1 MSEGRASATIRV
13 TRDRARSKDRRRAYE
28 IWVNGIQV
36 GQVLRGETK
45 DLSVA
50 PGARTLR
57 ISIDFEHSREWECDL
72 SAGDVVSFICRSRGK
87 KSDGNL
93 DLFLAHPASE
103 RVRLRPLG
111 PLADR
116 DGDPARKQR
125 VVTRD
130 GQDLLVWAH
139 RSGYL
144 RSFDPGSDSSDGDA
158 FLLGLV
164 LYVLV
169 MPVLCLL
176 RWVRHRFLF
185 KRGWSV
191 GVVRKRRLVWPK
203 KVRLERY
210 PTEGEARAQVD
221 QVIRELE
228 SHGAR

>member
-1 MSEGRASATIRV
+1 MSDGGASATIRV

-28 IWVNGIQV
+28 IWVDELQV
-36 GQVLRGETK
+36 GQVLRSETK
-45 DLSVA
+45 ELSVE
-50 PGARTLR
+50 PGAHTLT
-57 ISIDFEHSREWECDL
+57 ISIDFEHSREWECVL
-72 SAGDVVSFICRSRGK
+72 SADDVVSFICRSRGK

-93 DLFLAHPASE
+93 DLFLADPADE
-103 RVRLRPLG
+103 RVLLRPLG

-130 GQDLLVWAH
+130 GQVLLVWAH

-158 FLLGLV
+158 FLLGLL

-169 MPVLCLL
+169 MPVLFLL
-176 RWVRHRFLF
+176 RWVRHRILF

-191 GVVRKRRLVWPK
+191 GVVTNRRFLWPK

-210 PTEGEARAQVD
+210 PTEAEARARVD
-221 QVIRELE
+221 QMTRELE

>member
-1 MSEGRASATIRV
+1 MSEGRASATVRV
-13 TRDRARSKDRRRAYE
+13 TRDRARSKDRRRAYD
-28 IWVNGIQV
+28 IWVDGLQV

-45 DLSVA
+45 ELSVE
-50 PGARTLR
+50 PGGHTL
-57 ISIDFEHSREWECDL
+57 SVSVDFEHSRKWECGLTAD
-72 SAGDVVSFICRSRGK
+72 DMVSFICRSRGK

-93 DLFLAHPASE
+93 DLFLADPAHE
-103 RVRLRPLG
+103 RVRLRPSG
-111 PLADR
+111 SLADQNR
-116 DGDPARKQR
+116 DPSRKQR

-130 GQDLLVWAH
+130 GQVLQVWAH

-144 RSFDPGSDSSDGDA
+144 RSFDPGSDASDGDA

-191 GVVRKRRLVWPK
+191 GVVTNRRFLWPR

-210 PTEGEARAQVD
+210 PTEAEARARVD